1 MTMSKILLVQK
12 TLLIFLLMIIMKVQ
26 PTIAQTHKFEVGVE
40 AGPNISFLNVH
51 NLIIRS
57 DIGFGFCSGVNFQF
71 NINNIISLKTRICFN
86 QIDYK
91 LSGYEPHFIYTIK
104 NYRLNYIKMPV
115 LLKLGIPIKKINI
128 FADLGPYIEYL
139 LSEKTKISTES
150 DPLTTKNELGNFH
163 KIDAGLS
170 LGIGTSLQIKKAF
183 SISLEAGYD
192 MGFLS
197 TTNQNCNNRS
207 GYLLL
212 GCNYK
217 FKEKKVIEQIDLS
230 SSKRS
235 KVDGDKL
242 SLLNNFEMQVEVAPN
257 ISFANIISPTKEYTK
272 TPLIGFLGGIAMQY
286 NFNKYFAI
294 KTGASF
300 ELKRYQISWTGQ
312 KLYSYFMGIQHFLDE
327 TYSQDIKFPYLTFP
341 LLAKFSFNK
350 RNPVFFFNAGP
361 NFGILLS
368 KYNNPLFDMGFIA
381 GVGTSVKL
389 NEKAAI
395 NIEPRFNMNLSD
407 NEYKFYDSF
416 QTSTISLIIGFCYK
430 FGEKKAK

>member
-1 MTMSKILLVQK
+1 MHKILLV
-12 TLLIFLLMIIMKVQ
+12 LVFLISFNSM
-26 PTIAQTHKFEVGVE
+26 TIFAQTHKFEVGIE

-57 DIGFGFCSGVNFQF
+57 DIGFGFCSGINFQF
-71 NINNIISLKTRICFN
+71 NFNKIISLKTRICFN

-91 LSGYEPHFIYTIK
+91 LSGYEPHLIYTIK

-170 LGIGTSLQIKKAF
+170 LGIGTSMQIKKAF

-197 TTNQNCNNRS
+197 TTDQNCNNRS

-230 SSKRS
+230 SSKRR

-272 TPLIGFLGGIAMQY
+272 TPLIGFLGGIAIQY

-294 KTGASF
+294 KTGTSF
-300 ELKRYQISWTGQ
+300 ELKRYNISWTGK

-327 TYSQDIKFPYLTFP
+327 TYSRDIMFSYLTFP
-341 LLAKFSFNK
+341 LLAKFNLNK
-350 RNPVFFFNAGP
+350 RNSVFFFNAGP

-368 KYNNPLFDMGFIA
+368 KYNNPLFDIGFIA
-381 GVGTSVKL
+381 GIGTSIKL

-395 NIEPRFNMNLSD
+395 NIEPRFNMNLSN
-407 NEYKFYDSF
+407 NEYYFNDRF
-416 QTSTISLIIGFCYK
+416 RTSTISLIIGFSYK